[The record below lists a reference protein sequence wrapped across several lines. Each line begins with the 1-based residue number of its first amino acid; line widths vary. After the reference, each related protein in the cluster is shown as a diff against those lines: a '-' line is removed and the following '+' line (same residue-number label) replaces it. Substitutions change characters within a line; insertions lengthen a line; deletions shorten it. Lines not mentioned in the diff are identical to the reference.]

1 MLGLMSAQIGDL
13 TSTLAASERVVA
25 TAAAVSAKEKAAAM
39 KLNER
44 LREGWLDWSPDGAIY
59 DNMPSIKR

>member
-39 KLNER
+39 KLNEK
-44 LREGWLDWSPDGAIY
+44 LWEGYGDVDIPEAKY
-59 DNMPSIKR
+59 YSIPLIH